1 MSKLGY
7 MKIVNLGSHAF
18 AGGLMIVDG
27 RGLPLDFRYTDP
39 VQPSRVQQILYG
51 KALDRHVRQDVI
63 FKHLAEKMEPKP
75 AMLLVDDELLLGLAS
90 SVPMAMVLET
100 RLSPLRE
107 LAQLQTVSETEYLLP
122 AAETGSPLRIK
133 LAAAE
138 PGLAEKVAELLLEA
152 VSEGLDPVEPVNR
165 IRGAVETLCAP
176 SSAHE

>member
-1 MSKLGY
+1 MTKLGY
-7 MKIVNLGSHAF
+7 VKIVNLGAHAF
-18 AGGLMIVDG
+18 AGGLMIVDS

-39 VQPSRVQQILYG
+39 VNPSKVQQILYG

-75 AMLLVDDELLLGLAS
+75 ALLLVDDELLLDLPAA
-90 SVPMAMVLET
+90 VPVVMVLET

-107 LAQLQTVSETEYLLP
+107 AAQLQKVSDVEYMLQ

-133 LAAAE
+133 LAKAE
-138 PGLAEKVAELLLEA
+138 AGLPEKVADLLLEVVA
-152 VSEGLDPVEPVNR
+152 EGLDPVEPFSR
-165 IRGAVETLCAP
+165 IRGAVDTLCAP